1 MLVMS
6 NEKKARKPVGPRNRA
21 TGRKPVR
28 LARKRRHQERDDRP
42 LNILG
47 CFALLHAVRSIN
59 SASRSRIDTGRAAAS

>member
-6 NEKKARKPVGPRNRA
+6 TEKKAKKTIGATRRNSA
-21 TGRKPVR
+21 R
-28 LARKRRHQERDDRP
+28 LVRKRRTQERDDRP

-59 SASRSRIDTGRAAAS
+59 SASRSRMGTGRAAMS